1 MVAQALAALLLVA
14 ACAAVAKMA
23 AWWREAAVVRA
34 LPTPDGG
41 GSLVAG
47 HVAALASP
55 RCTVYCIACDST
67 GVGL

>member
-1 MVAQALAALLLVA
+1 MVALALAALLLVA
-14 ACAAVAKMA
+14 ACAAVAKLA
-23 AWWREAAVVRA
+23 AWWREGAGLRA

-41 GSLVAG
+41 GSLFAG

-55 RCTVYCIACDST
+55 RYGTVDRYRDSA